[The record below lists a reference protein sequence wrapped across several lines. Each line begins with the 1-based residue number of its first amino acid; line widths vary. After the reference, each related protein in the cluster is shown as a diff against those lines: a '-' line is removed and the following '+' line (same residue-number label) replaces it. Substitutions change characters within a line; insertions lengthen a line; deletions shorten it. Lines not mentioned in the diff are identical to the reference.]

1 MHSYYSTQTVPEAD
15 RLQFWNELV
24 RKTYVNLEVKPRS
37 REPFFGSIEVEPLG
51 YTELSIV
58 DSCQQL
64 VRRKFLN
71 TSSNENDLYMLILQA
86 RSCGVLKQDHREV
99 RLTPGHWALIDS
111 TRPYEIF
118 GSGHFRHLVMSIPKS
133 YLSKWQRNAKNIT
146 AIDLLSTLP
155 LGIVVSEH
163 LKLLFK
169 NLNEVYAEER
179 LLIGESVLNLVSG
192 ALMNA
197 LTNNNDQVYLSEG
210 NRVEV
215 IKSYIHRHIWDP
227 ELSVNSIALA
237 LNVSKRY
244 IHKLFEGQGIGVSE
258 YVRNIRLENCHRELQ
273 NAAADH
279 RSITD
284 IALKWGFNSLSHFS
298 TLFKK
303 RFGRGPR
310 DVRNQT

>member
-1 MHSYYSTQTVPEAD
+1 MHSYFSTQTVPEAD
-15 RLQFWNELV
+15 RLQFWNDLV
-24 RKTYVNLEVKPRS
+24 RKTYVNLEIKPKS

-71 TSSNENDLYMLILQA
+71 TSADENDLYMLILQA

-133 YLSKWQRNAKNIT
+133 YLSKWRHNAKNIT
-146 AIDLLSTLP
+146 AMDLLSNLP

-163 LKLLFK
+163 LNLLFK
-169 NLNEVYAEER
+169 SLGKVHAEER
-179 LLIGESVLNLVSG
+179 LLIGESVLNLISG
-192 ALMNA
+192 ALMYA
-197 LTNNNDQVYLSEG
+197 LTNKDEAHLSEG
-210 NRVEV
+210 NKVEV
-215 IKSYIHRHIWDP
+215 IKSYIHRHLRDP

-237 LNVSKRY
+237 LKVSKRY
-244 IHKLFEGQGIGVSE
+244 IHKLFEAQDMRVSE
-258 YVRNIRLENCHRELQ
+258 YVRNIRLENCHRELES
-273 NAAADH
+273 AAADH
-279 RSITD
+279 RSITE
-284 IALKWGFNSLSHFS
+284 IALKWGFNSPSHFS

-310 DVRNQT
+310 EVRNQV